1 VARPRI
7 TPTNVERPFD
17 LRELFFS
24 STDLKGII
32 RGGNDVFVRVSGYTE
47 AELVGE
53 PHNVIRHPDMP
64 RAVFQL
70 LWDYIQAGRPIAAYV
85 KNLAKDGGYY
95 WVLATVVG
103 IDGGYLSVRLKPS
116 AGLLPVVEGAYADLV
131 KIERRIEGAGGMP
144 KDAIAASTAAL
155 LEVLPELG
163 FADYDAFMRHV
174 LPVELA
180 SRHEQ
185 IAHGGRSQA
194 TGGRRASMELEQM
207 RVASGTLTDFFYE
220 QFASRDRYIGLLD
233 TFADKAAFILGFSDD
248 VQLSSLNAQIAAA
261 RLRDSGAS
269 LGAVADLM
277 HIRSNATAETIDSM
291 SSEID
296 AMRGLQETLVLDL
309 AIATLQSEAIGQFV
323 DELIERGASRRGDE
337 DGAIDTTPINV
348 AALAARLR
356 SDIAPMLEVL
366 DGLEARFGRMVGA
379 GEQLEW
385 ELRQL
390 GALQVAGRVESAHLD
405 TAQDFRVI
413 FEEIR
418 GRIAVAATELAS
430 LRVGRDVLDQIRDG
444 RASTATARSLD
455 RIGRWA
461 DGMAAA

>member
-1 VARPRI
+1 
-7 TPTNVERPFD
+7 
-17 LRELFFS
+17 
-24 STDLKGII
+24 
-32 RGGNDVFVRVSGYTE
+32 
-47 AELVGE
+47 
-53 PHNVIRHPDMP
+53 
-64 RAVFQL
+64 
-70 LWDYIQAGRPIAAYV
+70 
-85 KNLAKDGGYY
+85 
-95 WVLATVVG
+95 
-103 IDGGYLSVRLKPS
+103 
-116 AGLLPVVEGAYADLV
+116 
-131 KIERRIEGAGGMP
+131 
-144 KDAIAASTAAL
+144 
-155 LEVLPELG
+155 
-163 FADYDAFMRHV
+163 
-174 LPVELA
+174 
-180 SRHEQ
+180 
-185 IAHGGRSQA
+185 
-194 TGGRRASMELEQM
+194 
-207 RVASGTLTDFFYE
+207 
-220 QFASRDRYIGLLD
+220 
-233 TFADKAAFILGFSDD
+233 
-248 VQLSSLNAQIAAA
+248 
-261 RLRDSGAS
+261 
-269 LGAVADLM
+269 M

-379 GEQLEW
+379 AEQLEW